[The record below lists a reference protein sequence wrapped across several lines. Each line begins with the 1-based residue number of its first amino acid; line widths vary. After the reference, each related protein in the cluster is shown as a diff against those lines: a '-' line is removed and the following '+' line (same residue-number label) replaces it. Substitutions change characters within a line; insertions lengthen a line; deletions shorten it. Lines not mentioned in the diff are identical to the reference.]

1 VFLRACCTQEL
12 YRELEQSREMLLTQR
27 RTLQHRTVGIIIG
40 QLVAPS
46 QVQYSTAAAQ
56 VRL

>member
-1 VFLRACCTQEL
+1 MCFGVRVQEL

-46 QVQYSTAAAQ
+46 QVLCLLLPL
-56 VRL
+56 V